1 MLFMLTYSGLVI
13 VINKMKQIFS
23 ISNLISNRINVNR
36 YNLLK
41 EKLFES
47 SIIFLNEVSGLN
59 SLRTAPLPHR
69 Q

>member
-47 SIIFLNEVSGLN
+47 SIIFLNGVSGLN